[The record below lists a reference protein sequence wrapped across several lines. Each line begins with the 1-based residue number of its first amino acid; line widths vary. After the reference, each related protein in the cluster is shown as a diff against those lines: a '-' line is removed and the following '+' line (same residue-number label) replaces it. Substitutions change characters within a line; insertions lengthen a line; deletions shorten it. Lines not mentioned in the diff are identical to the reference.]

1 MKRPILLP
9 VLLFLLALANSSSVL
24 AACASEGKLYEKPY
38 LGACSYNQTN
48 GFTLSAPSYVT
59 RIRIW
64 YDTSKVG
71 GSLSATLTGPNGL
84 SMTQTTTKG
93 GCQWTWC
100 EGWFTVNST
109 LAAGTYSVKAS
120 SPYVC
125 ANPSGDSTLVV
136 YGCADSA
143 GSTAFDASA
152 TASGGDSNLTLTG
165 NVTVASQHVGTRGEV
180 YVAANWGNYWFFND
194 SSSWSTRQAPYS
206 NGTLPSALTI
216 PIVSGMNLTPL
227 AGLDVYLGY
236 GTSITELVGSSRYKK
251 VYTVSGTPSGQAG
264 TPFVT
269 NVAPSSSTQTVT
281 TTDKKVGLVLPGGT
295 LSQTEKLTVTPVSGR
310 SDTTLNR
317 FTNLGVYDIALE
329 KTNQF
334 QSNVTL
340 EFSYDPAI
348 LDPGLQGGAKFVTA
362 YYDETRKKWITQRNS
377 VDSARNKVVVKT
389 DHLSTWGIW
398 MVAKGYKAYYQ
409 KHFTIYYYPTDT
421 LPAAFGSTTISDFAY
436 ALGQACE
443 TAYSA
448 FSSAGFKMP
457 TYTADVLV
465 IDHDDAQRL
474 AYTGDIEIGIAN
486 LKSAEMGYTAC
497 AHELFHSVQAET
509 FSLVKAAVT
518 GTHVWL
524 IEGSPDYAAWAV
536 AFSKQYSAATVMEG
550 GFEADYFSRS
560 PFTDEQNHAYQLF
573 YFLKYLDE
581 QRSVRFPGMWN
592 TLTANAGT
600 TSASSAKAFRDY
612 LYAQTTFTF
621 DSLWSDYVDFQFF
634 DPKGDLGWAKFVTT
648 TLLPHP
654 SATLSD
660 TSKSASTTFNLAADH
675 TAEAWRVTSTATTT
689 NGTSKVTIAAAT
701 DLPAGLTVDVW
712 VLPGNKQSSTAKLG
726 GAVFK
731 GGLVGSSKSLSIDLA
746 SGDGIYVVAKNTATA
761 AKSVSVT
768 ASVEAAQ
775 TNTGSWSRVLVS
787 FRFPVQANGASSRNI
802 ANDCPWLT
810 FPWVELKEMKNPQCT
825 VSGATTGTMAIA
837 CDNGSGTSMTA
848 SIDAKLGSDF
858 GTSFNWSK
866 SGSGLSAYA
875 KALKVVTDYGNR
887 VCTWSMGTSFADPS
901 GYVNSSYYLNLWLY
915 K

>member
-1 MKRPILLP
+1 MKPRP
-9 VLLFLLALANSSSVL
+9 LFSMLLLAIALAVPSHGV
-24 AACASEGKLYEKPY
+24 AACASESNLYEIPY

-64 YDTSKVG
+64 YDTSKVSG
-71 GSLSATLTGPNGL
+71 ALSATLSGPDGL

-93 GCQWTWC
+93 GCQWSWC

-125 ANPSGDSTLVV
+125 ANPSGASTLVV
-136 YGCADSA
+136 YGCADSSS
-143 GSTAFDASA
+143 STAFDASA

-165 NVTVASQHVGTRGEV
+165 NLTVASQHVGTRGEV
-180 YVAANWGNYWFFND
+180 YLAANWGNLWFFND
-194 SSSWSTRQAPYS
+194 SSNWGTRQAPYL
-206 NGTLPSALTI
+206 NGTLPASLTI

-236 GTSITELVGSSRYKK
+236 GTSLTELAGSSRYKK
-251 VYTVSGTPSGQAG
+251 VYTVSGTSSGQTG

-269 NVAPSSSTQTVT
+269 SVAPSASPQTVT
-281 TTDKKVGLVLPGGT
+281 TSDNKVALVLPGGT
-295 LSQTEKLTVTPVSGR
+295 LSQSEKLTVTPVSGR

-317 FTNLGVYDIALE
+317 LANLGVYDIALE

-334 QSNVTL
+334 QNAVTL
-340 EFSYDPAI
+340 EFSYDPAL

-362 YYDETRKKWITQRNS
+362 YYDDTRKKWITQRNS

-389 DHLSTWGIW
+389 DHLSTWGVW
-398 MVAKGYKAYYQ
+398 MIAKGYKAYYQ
-409 KHFTIYYYPTDT
+409 KHFTVYYHPSDT
-421 LPAAFGSTTISDFAY
+421 LPAAFGGTSIGDFSY

-448 FSSAGFKMP
+448 YSGAGFKMP
-457 TYTADVLV
+457 GYTADVLV
-465 IDHDDAQRL
+465 LDKDDAQRL

-509 FSLVKAAVT
+509 FSLVKAAVS
-518 GTHVWL
+518 GSHVWL
-524 IEGSPDYAAWAV
+524 IEGTPDYAAWGV
-536 AFSKQYSAATVMEG
+536 AFAKQYSAATVMEG

-581 QRSVRFPGMWN
+581 QRSVRFPGIWN
-592 TLTANAGT
+592 AATAYSGA

-612 LYAQTTFTF
+612 LYQQTTFSF

-634 DPKGDLGWAKFVTT
+634 DPKGDLGWAKFITS
-648 TLLPHP
+648 TLIPHP
-654 SATLSD
+654 SAVLSD
-660 TSKSASTTFNLAADH
+660 TSQSASTTFNLAADH
-675 TAEAWRVTSTATTT
+675 TAEAWRVTSTATAAS
-689 NGTSKVTIAAAT
+689 GTSKVTIAAAT

-712 VLPGNKQSSTAKLG
+712 VLPGNRQSTTAKLG
-726 GAVFK
+726 GATFK
-731 GGLVGSSKSLSIDLA
+731 GSLVGSGKSLSIDLA
-746 SGDGIYVVAKNTATA
+746 SGDGIYVVAKNTASA
-761 AKSVSVT
+761 AQSVSVT

-775 TNTGSWSRVLVS
+775 TSSGSWSKILVS
-787 FRFPVQANGASSRNI
+787 FRFPVQSSGTSSRNI
-802 ANDCPWLT
+802 ANDCPWLS
-810 FPWVELKEMKNPQCT
+810 FPWVELKQLTSPQCT
-825 VSGATTGTMAIA
+825 VSGAITGTLAVA
-837 CDNGSGTSMTA
+837 CDNGAGTTMTA
-848 SIDAKLGSDF
+848 SLDGKLGSDY
-858 GTSFNWSK
+858 GTFYQWSK
-866 SGSGLSAYA
+866 GGTALSAYA
-875 KALKVVTDYGNR
+875 RSLTVKTDYGNR
-887 VCTWSMGTSFADPS
+887 VCTWQMGTSFADPV
-901 GYVNSSYYLNLWLY
+901 GYVNSGNYLTLWLY
-915 K
+915 R